1 MQLGAEHGCE
11 SPMLPALTKKDSM
24 QYDCHDEPLFSLTDA
39 DLAILKADKT
49 MIDFALTTFVPDEI
63 RRECEAEL
71 AAAKENGYVIS
82 KK

>member
-1 MQLGAEHGCE
+1 MAAKAPRSHR
-11 SPMLPALTKKDSM
+11 PPRKIPM

-49 MIDFALTTFVPDEI
+49 MIDFALTTFVTDET

-71 AAAKENGYVIS
+71 AEAKKNSYAI
-82 KK
+82 KKK

>member
-1 MQLGAEHGCE
+1 MAAKAPRSHR
-11 SPMLPALTKKDSM
+11 PPRKIPM

-49 MIDFALTTFVPDEI
+49 MIDFALTTFVTDEI

-71 AAAKENGYVIS
+71 AEAKKNSYAI
-82 KK
+82 